1 MCKNTMK
8 IQTINLIIM
17 PQWGIIQSR
26 GRGKAQNQT
35 ARERRKSMEGMTDS
49 QVKLLLEFIIATMK
63 GSENLEDAIR
73 KVEEIKEN
81 SLGK

>member
-1 MCKNTMK
+1 
-8 IQTINLIIM
+8 
-17 PQWGIIQSR
+17 
-26 GRGKAQNQT
+26 
-35 ARERRKSMEGMTDS
+35 MEGMTDS